1 MRLYNI
7 GVRRQGRHCFRAMT
21 VATAAPTLKFFWNGI
36 KANGGKL
43 QKAHF
48 TKGNFTPEAMAK
60 YGFDNDT
67 ITIYNRSYIR
77 FTQEI
82 REVFTVVNES
92 DMMTDYFETDRI
104 RVTKGHPLYG
114 QVLKSFEAQEAR
126 QNRMREARLVR

>member
-1 MRLYNI
+1 
-7 GVRRQGRHCFRAMT
+7 MT

-67 ITIYNRSYIR
+67 ITVYNRSYIR

-92 DMMTDYFETDRI
+92 DMVTDYFETDRI
-104 RVTKGHPLYG
+104 RVKKDHPLYA
-114 QVLKSFEAQEAR
+114 QVLKAFYAQEEHN
-126 QNRMREARLVR
+126 QKIRERRILSR